1 MNTKYK
7 YYYMNHVA
15 KKPICDVTT
24 YRMDNEKSVID
35 DSELRTK
42 NVPTSF
48 NANLFS
54 ASRRVIDP
62 WNHL

>member
-1 MNTKYK
+1 MIYIDKN
-7 YYYMNHVA
+7 
-15 KKPICDVTT
+15 PICDFTT

>member
-1 MNTKYK
+1 MLLN
-7 YYYMNHVA
+7 MFA
-15 KKPICDVTT
+15 
-24 YRMDNEKSVID
+24 YRIDNEKSVID
-35 DSELRTK
+35 DSEFLTK

-62 WNHL
+62 WNHLKMID